1 MRVEID
7 KALRKALK
15 TGEVWLGSKR
25 TIKALRDGEAKL
37 VLMASNCPEEI
48 KEEIGK
54 YSTPTIEYKGDN
66 MALGGVCGKPFSVA
80 SLAILEPGESEIL
93 NAIESH

>member
-1 MRVEID
+1 MKVEID

-25 TIKALRDGEAKL
+25 TIKALRDGDAKL
-37 VLMASNCPEEI
+37 VMMAFDCPEEV
-48 KEEIGK
+48 KEEIRK
-54 YSTPTIEYKGDN
+54 YDTPALEYKGDN

-93 NAIESH
+93 NAVEK